1 MKQPQPRPAFT
12 KDEIALMVAVAELY
26 HTHHKTQ
33 QEIARTLGTSRSKVS
48 RLLSKAE
55 KAGIVEVTVR
65 NPYSKADSLSQDLAR
80 VFGLEKAVVVPMI
93 ADNQEVIAPVL
104 GRAAAQYILSRM
116 PRSTVVGVG
125 RGRSVNATVE
135 QLARNVQLSPVA
147 VPLAGGMGA
156 QDMAF
161 PASENARRLA
171 EYLGGLCTFI
181 YAPALVRN
189 KRIKESILSEDQ
201 SREAVQLWNKLDWVL
216 TGIGTIPPSHGGPDK
231 WFQKVLDNF
240 VREMNEVPVADL
252 CSWFILG
259 DGRIPVTSRAS
270 CLIGATPE
278 QIRRASV
285 RLAVAGGLR
294 KVEAILGALRT
305 GLITVLVTDER
316 TAEAVLSLN
325 EKDHKRESTDKM
337 SESAPGST

>member
-1 MKQPQPRPAFT
+1 MKQPRKGLTLT

-26 HTHHKTQ
+26 HVHHKTQ

-65 NPYSKADSLSQDLAR
+65 NPYSKAESLSQDLAR
-80 VFGLEKAVVVPMI
+80 VFGLERAIVLPML
-93 ADNQEVIAPVL
+93 ADNEEVIAAVL
-104 GRAAAQYILSRM
+104 GRAAAQYILCRM

-135 QLARNVQLSPVA
+135 QLARNVQLSPVV
-147 VPLAGGMGA
+147 VPLSGGMGQ

-161 PASENARRLA
+161 PASENARRFA
-171 EYLGGLCTFI
+171 EYLGGSCAFI

-189 KRIKESILSEDQ
+189 KRLKESILAEEQ
-201 SREAVQLWNKLDWVL
+201 SREAVELWDRLDWVL
-216 TGIGTIPPSHGGPDK
+216 TGIGTVPPFRGGPDRTFRK
-231 WFQKVLDNF
+231 ALDNF
-240 VREMNEVPVADL
+240 VREVNEVPVADL
-252 CSWFILG
+252 CSWFILR

-270 CLIGATPE
+270 CLISATPE
-278 QIRRASV
+278 QVKRASV

-294 KVEAILGALRT
+294 KAEAILGALRT
-305 GLITVLVTDER
+305 GLITVLVTEER

-325 EKDHKRESTDKM
+325 EKTGGGENAVRINQF
-337 SESAPGST
+337 SASP